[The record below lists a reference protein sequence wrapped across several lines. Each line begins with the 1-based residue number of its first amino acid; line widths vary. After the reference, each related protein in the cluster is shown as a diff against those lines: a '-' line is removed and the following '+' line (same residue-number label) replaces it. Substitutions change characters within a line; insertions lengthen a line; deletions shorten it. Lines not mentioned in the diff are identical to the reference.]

1 MNRSLGARK
10 GKAEGKSFLEA
21 TANRKAKNKRR
32 HSFREQLLKIQHCS
46 RPSDISLNKT
56 SNLIKWSLSTA
67 AGDRQKANIKITDC
81 NNENKTSGQ
90 DGEAMAQFQTEYSG
104 I

>member
-1 MNRSLGARK
+1 MNRSLGAKK

-32 HSFREQLLKIQHCS
+32 PSFQDNSKNVTHARHCS
-46 RPSDISLNKT
+46 RPSDTSLNKT
-56 SNLIKWSLSTA
+56 PNLIKRNLNTV
-67 AGDRQKANIKITDC
+67 AGDRQETNIKTTDC

-90 DGEAMAQFQTEYSG
+90 DREAMAQF
-104 I
+104 